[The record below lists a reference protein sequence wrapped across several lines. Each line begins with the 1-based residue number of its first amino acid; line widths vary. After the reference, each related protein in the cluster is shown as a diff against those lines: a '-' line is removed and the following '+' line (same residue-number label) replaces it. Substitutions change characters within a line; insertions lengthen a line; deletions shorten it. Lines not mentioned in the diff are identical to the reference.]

1 MEVSVSDTV
10 DWTARPEVH
19 QFRLFSLANHD
30 VLRLD
35 VTMTDIIWS
44 QPIHSSDYA
53 IDKPEFLSEREQFA
67 LGVEQLAQ
75 VEGIW
80 IHDDGNILSVFW
92 AVPVVSRHIAAT
104 ALLYVKDEV
113 QFVLERVFRLRFV
126 WI

>member
-1 MEVSVSDTV
+1 
-10 DWTARPEVH
+10 
-19 QFRLFSLANHD
+19 
-30 VLRLD
+30 
-35 VTMTDIIWS
+35 MTDIIWS

-80 IHDDGNILSVFW
+80 IHDDGNILSVFL